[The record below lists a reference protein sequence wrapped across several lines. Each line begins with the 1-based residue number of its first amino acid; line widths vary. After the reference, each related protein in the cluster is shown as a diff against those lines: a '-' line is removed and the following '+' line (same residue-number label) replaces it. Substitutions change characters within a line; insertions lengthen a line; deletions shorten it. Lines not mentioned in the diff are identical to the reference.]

1 MMRHAMPQDDVVAP
15 DLDTPHRK
23 ETPMKL
29 SGILIGSDDP
39 HRLVDYYTRL
49 FGEPGMTDDPYTG
62 WMFGEGWVVVGPHS
76 EVAGRNAS
84 PGRLIWNLE
93 VADVPAEAARLTE
106 AGAIVV
112 AAPYEMGDQAGAWI
126 ATFEDPDGN
135 LFQLMAPME
144 M

>member
-1 MMRHAMPQDDVVAP
+1 
-15 DLDTPHRK
+15 
-23 ETPMKL
+23 MKL

-76 EVAGRNAS
+76 EVQGTS
-84 PGRLIWNLE
+84 VHPGRIIWNLE
-93 VADVPAEAARLTE
+93 TMDVSGDASRLAS

-112 AAPYEMGDQAGAWI
+112 APPYEMGDQPGAWI
-126 ATFEDPDGN
+126 ATFADPDGN